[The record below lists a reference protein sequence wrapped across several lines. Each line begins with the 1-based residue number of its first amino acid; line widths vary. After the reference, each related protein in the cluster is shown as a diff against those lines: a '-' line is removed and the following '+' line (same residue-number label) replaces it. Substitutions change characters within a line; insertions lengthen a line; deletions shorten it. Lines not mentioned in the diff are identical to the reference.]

1 MDSCVIFWIIQCV
14 CVNMGSRVTWYI
26 ADVTWWSQ
34 RSKVFKM
41 ITKGT
46 TDSNNRLTTDFSREQ
61 LHWTT
66 FSSRI
71 ETVRIK
77 SNVTKWDATIRE
89 KNQQAYK
96 LFDLISYDFIVSFL
110 CRWICTWF
118 KEEHIDIQRTLH
130 FVIFIGQNNADAGKK
145 KKKKEKMRL
154 IIMNNYSYG
163 D

>member
-1 MDSCVIFWIIQCV
+1 
-14 CVNMGSRVTWYI
+14 MGVQVTWYI
-26 ADVTWWSQ
+26 ADVMWWSQ

-46 TDSNNRLTTDFSREQ
+46 TDSNNRLTTDLRQQQ

-66 FSSRI
+66 FSSRF
-71 ETVRIK
+71 ETVWIK
-77 SNVTKWDATIRE
+77 RNVTKWDATIRE

-96 LFDLISYDFIVSFL
+96 PFDLISYDFIVSFL
-110 CRWICTWF
+110 CHWMCTWF
-118 KEEHIDIQRTLH
+118 EGEHIDIQHTLH
-130 FVIFIGQNNADAGKK
+130 FVIFIEQNNADAGKK
-145 KKKKEKMRL
+145 GKKKEKMEL